1 VPPPRRLVAQGEP
14 GWGEVLVVK
23 VRARTVVQGRV
34 RVRVRVGA
42 KVRAAQQRMWCA
54 GEGRRALTGTT
65 LDSAAAEAVGGTG

>member
-1 VPPPRRLVAQGEP
+1 
-14 GWGEVLVVK
+14 VVK

-65 LDSAAAEAVGGTG
+65 LDSAAMSQSWHSCMDLKYPSVNLSSLRSV